1 MSRLAIIPARGG
13 SKRIPR
19 KNIKLFLG
27 EPIISYSIK
36 AALKSNLFDE
46 VMVSTDDNE
55 IKEIALK
62 YGAKVPFM
70 RSAKNSNDY
79 ATTVDV
85 VEEVLET
92 YRLQKKQFDYCCCI
106 YPTAPFVS
114 ENLLTEAFHKL
125 LDHKF
130 DCVFPVSKYSFP
142 IQRGMTINKEDKIEM
157 IDASKMNVRSQ
168 DLDPSYHDAGQ
179 FYVFNVNLFLQ
190 NHKLWTNN
198 TGCLVINELEAQD
211 IDNEIDW
218 KLAELKYK
226 LLVDAKR
233 NSF

>member
-1 MSRLAIIPARGG
+1 
-13 SKRIPR
+13 
-19 KNIKLFLG
+19 
-27 EPIISYSIK
+27 
-36 AALKSNLFDE
+36 
-46 VMVSTDDNE
+46 MVSTDDNE

>member
-125 LDHKF
+125 LEHKF

-168 DLDPSYHDAGQ
+168 DLDP
-179 FYVFNVNLFLQ
+179 
-190 NHKLWTNN
+190 
-198 TGCLVINELEAQD
+198 
-211 IDNEIDW
+211 
-218 KLAELKYK
+218 
-226 LLVDAKR
+226 
-233 NSF
+233 